1 MRVKKFFIILA
12 IFMAVL
18 TLIACQSTAKRT
30 TSSTSS
36 SIQKGKVTK
45 KPKSDK
51 ETDSSCQTASSS
63 ATVSESKATSLL
75 DEVTNG
81 LPQDAQSA
89 KTDKIYATGN
99 AKVYYRS
106 FEEGFSAQTPDF
118 KGYTEEKVREILG
131 APETVIREPNYI
143 KETFK
148 RQELENLK
156 ALYQS
161 QYVTEEQARAFYVVA
176 ADIAQAVGL
185 GQDYQLDSDYILY
198 SYKQNKVYLIFFEGE
213 LKYITPH
220 PDYLYFK

>member
-1 MRVKKFFIILA
+1 MCVKKFFIILA

-30 TSSTSS
+30 TGFTSS

-45 KPKSDK
+45 KPKSAK
-51 ETDSSCQTASSS
+51 ETGSNSQKNSKNSQTSASSTTIPES
-63 ATVSESKATSLL
+63 NAATAL

-89 KTDKIYATGN
+89 KTDKIYATDN

-156 ALYQS
+156 ALY
-161 QYVTEEQARAFYVVA
+161 
-176 ADIAQAVGL
+176 
-185 GQDYQLDSDYILY
+185 
-198 SYKQNKVYLIFFEGE
+198 
-213 LKYITPH
+213 
-220 PDYLYFK
+220 

>member
-12 IFMAVL
+12 IFMAMI
-18 TLIACQSTAKRT
+18 TLIACQSTMKRT
-30 TSSTSS
+30 ASSTSS
-36 SIQKGKVTK
+36 SIQKGKITK
-45 KPKSDK
+45 NPKSDK
-51 ETDSSCQTASSS
+51 ETSSSSQTSDSSDTIPESDAATA
-63 ATVSESKATSLL
+63 L

-106 FEEGFSAQTPDF
+106 FEGGFSAQTPDF

-131 APETVIREPNYI
+131 APETVIRDSNYI

-161 QYVTEEQARAFYVVA
+161 QYVTEGTGEGFLFGSSRYCTSCRLRTRLS
-176 ADIAQAVGL
+176 VG
-185 GQDYQLDSDYILY
+185 QR
-198 SYKQNKVYLIFFEGE
+198 
-213 LKYITPH
+213 
-220 PDYLYFK
+220 LYFI

>member
-1 MRVKKFFIILA
+1 
-12 IFMAVL
+12 MAVL
-18 TLIACQSTAKRT
+18 TLIACQSTMKKTA
-30 TSSTSS
+30 SSTSS

-45 KPKSDK
+45 NPKSDK
-51 ETDSSCQTASSS
+51 ETGSSCQTASPS
-63 ATVSESKATSLL
+63 ATVSESKATSLP

-106 FEEGFSAQTPDF
+106 FEGGYSAQTPDF

-156 ALYQS
+156 A
-161 QYVTEEQARAFYVVA
+161 FY
-176 ADIAQAVGL
+176 
-185 GQDYQLDSDYILY
+185 
-198 SYKQNKVYLIFFEGE
+198 
-213 LKYITPH
+213 
-220 PDYLYFK
+220 

>member
-12 IFMAVL
+12 IFMAMI
-18 TLIACQSTAKRT
+18 TLIACQSTMKRT
-30 TSSTSS
+30 ASSTSS
-36 SIQKGKVTK
+36 SIQKGKITK
-45 KPKSDK
+45 NPKSDK
-51 ETDSSCQTASSS
+51 ETSSSSQTSDSSDTIPESDAATA
-63 ATVSESKATSLL
+63 L

-106 FEEGFSAQTPDF
+106 FEGGFSAQTPDF

-131 APETVIREPNYI
+131 APETVIRDSNYI

-161 QYVTEEQARAFYVVA
+161 QYVTEGTGEGFLFGSSRYCTSCWLRTRLS
-176 ADIAQAVGL
+176 VG
-185 GQDYQLDSDYILY
+185 QR
-198 SYKQNKVYLIFFEGE
+198 
-213 LKYITPH
+213 
-220 PDYLYFK
+220 LYFI

>member
-45 KPKSDK
+45 NPKLDK
-51 ETDSSCQTASSS
+51 ETGSSCQTASPS
-63 ATVSESKATSLL
+63 ATVSESKATSLP

-156 ALYQS
+156 A
-161 QYVTEEQARAFYVVA
+161 FY
-176 ADIAQAVGL
+176 
-185 GQDYQLDSDYILY
+185 
-198 SYKQNKVYLIFFEGE
+198 
-213 LKYITPH
+213 
-220 PDYLYFK
+220 

>member
-1 MRVKKFFIILA
+1 MHFKKASITLVA
-12 IFMAVL
+12 FMAVL

-36 SIQKGKVTK
+36 SIQKGKITK
-45 KPKSDK
+45 NPKSDK
-51 ETDSSCQTASSS
+51 ETGSSCQTASPSV
-63 ATVSESKATSLL
+63 TVSESKATSLP

-81 LPQDAQSA
+81 LSQDAQSA
-89 KTDKIYATGN
+89 NIDKIYATSN

-106 FEEGFSAQTPDF
+106 FEGGFSAQTPDF

-131 APETVIREPNYI
+131 APETVIRDSNYI

-161 QYVTEEQARAFYVVA
+161 QYVTEGTGEGFLFGSSRYCTSCRLRTRLS
-176 ADIAQAVGL
+176 VG
-185 GQDYQLDSDYILY
+185 QR
-198 SYKQNKVYLIFFEGE
+198 
-213 LKYITPH
+213 
-220 PDYLYFK
+220 LYFI

>member
-12 IFMAVL
+12 IFMAMI
-18 TLIACQSTAKRT
+18 TLIACQSTMKRT
-30 TSSTSS
+30 ASSTSS

-51 ETDSSCQTASSS
+51 ETSSSSQTSDSSDTIPESDAATA
-63 ATVSESKATSLL
+63 L

-89 KTDKIYATGN
+89 KTDKIYVTGN

-106 FEEGFSAQTPDF
+106 FEGGFSAQTPDF

-131 APETVIREPNYI
+131 APETVIRDSNYI

-161 QYVTEEQARAFYVVA
+161 QYVTEGTGEGFLFGSIRYCTSCRLRTRLS
-176 ADIAQAVGL
+176 VG
-185 GQDYQLDSDYILY
+185 QR
-198 SYKQNKVYLIFFEGE
+198 
-213 LKYITPH
+213 
-220 PDYLYFK
+220 LYFI